1 MSELILKIQDISLAY
16 EECPVVTN
24 LSLDVKR
31 GELLCI
37 VGESGSGKSTLLR
50 AVCGDESVQVT
61 EGSILYEDC
70 DIVRMKE
77 AERQKLKGT
86 RIGYIQQNP
95 YGAFNPLRTIEV
107 QFRETLKSHGKTFS
121 RTELEELFGI
131 LELNNIDEILKSRPY
146 ELSGG
151 MNQRIAIAAS
161 FILRPELLLC
171 DEITSALDVTTAAA
185 VMEELLKLKSE
196 NGTTIVLVTHNIGQA
211 SNIADRIA
219 IMYQGKIVEFGES
232 EKVLMQPEHEYTK
245 KLLRDVPR
253 L

>member
-1 MSELILKIQDISLAY
+1 MSETILKIQDISLAY

-50 AVCGDESVQVT
+50 AVCGDESVKVT
-61 EGSILYEDC
+61 AGSIIYEAR
-70 DIVRMKE
+70 DIVGMKG

-86 RIGYIQQNP
+86 HIGYIQQNP
-95 YGAFNPLRTIEV
+95 YGAFNPLRTIEA

-151 MNQRIAIAAS
+151 MNQRIAIATS

-232 EKVLMQPEHEYTK
+232 EKVLMHPEHEYTK

>member
-1 MSELILKIQDISLAY
+1 
-16 EECPVVTN
+16 
-24 LSLDVKR
+24 
-31 GELLCI
+31 
-37 VGESGSGKSTLLR
+37 
-50 AVCGDESVQVT
+50 
-61 EGSILYEDC
+61 
-70 DIVRMKE
+70 
-77 AERQKLKGT
+77 
-86 RIGYIQQNP
+86 
-95 YGAFNPLRTIEV
+95 
-107 QFRETLKSHGKTFS
+107 
-121 RTELEELFGI
+121 
-131 LELNNIDEILKSRPY
+131 
-146 ELSGG
+146 

-232 EKVLMQPEHEYTK
+232 KKVLMQPEHEYTK